1 MRVETINDRT
11 WRAVIPPSFA
21 GFRALM
27 IEASFSGVDD
37 RSKLTFTTE
46 VMITPDSRPFDTCSG
61 EQCYSFLI

>member
-1 MRVETINDRT
+1 MVSNLTTKI
-11 WRAVIPPSFA
+11 WRSQKLSMN

-46 VMITPDSRPFDTCSG
+46 VMITPDSRPFDKCTG
-61 EQCYSFLI
+61 EECYSFLI